1 MDRRLFGSDGVRGR
15 MGEAPMTPELVM
27 HLGYATGK
35 VLVGEAARQHRP
47 DRPTVLIG
55 SDTRSSAYMIEAALG
70 AGFSATG
77 VDVMHSGPLP
87 PPAVAY
93 LTRMMHL
100 SAGIVVHASHQAR
113 EDNEVHFFSSDGRP
127 LPEAVELAIEAE
139 MAAPIDCVPPP
150 RVGTSRRMPDPSRR
164 YLDFCKSSFP
174 AGRDLQGL
182 RLVVDSGSGTGSQ
195 LAPQVFRELGAEVVA
210 LDPASDAGRDAQG
223 EILPAALAQAVLR
236 HGAGLGIALDAE
248 GDRLCMA
255 DGEGAIYDGDHLL
268 YMIARHLRQRGALAG
283 GVVGSVMSNLGL
295 AHGLS
300 DLGIPFAR
308 AVDGDRGLLELLL
321 QRQWRLGG
329 DPSGHIIYLDRQ
341 STGDGIIAA
350 LLVLQALRESGASL
364 SKLTD
369 ELTLYPQR
377 LVSVRLPPEAA
388 WRDHPAVLRCQIEA
402 EAALAGL
409 GRVLLIPSETG
420 SLLRVMVEAPAPER
434 ADELAQRLADTVAA
448 ELGGE
453 VVATVPAGPGSAA

>member
-1 MDRRLFGSDGVRGR
+1 
-15 MGEAPMTPELVM
+15 MTPEMVM
-27 HLGYATGK
+27 HLGYAAGK
-35 VLVGEAARQHRP
+35 VLAGEAARQHRP

-93 LTRMMHL
+93 LTRLMHL

-113 EDNEVHFFSSDGRP
+113 DDNEVHFFSSDGRP

-182 RLVVDSGSGTGSQ
+182 RLVVDSGTGTGSQ
-195 LAPQVFRELGAEVVA
+195 LAPQVFRELGAEVLA
-210 LDPASDAGRDAQG
+210 PDPVFDGHRDAQG
-223 EILPAALAQAVLR
+223 EISPAALAQAVLR
-236 HGAGLGIALDAE
+236 QGAGLGIALDAE

-255 DGEGAIYDGDHLL
+255 DGEGMSYDGDHLL
-268 YMIARHLRQRGALAG
+268 YVIARHLRQRGALAG
-283 GVVGSVMSNLGL
+283 GVVGTQMSNLGL

-308 AVDGDRGLLELLL
+308 AADGDRGLLDMLL
-321 QRQWRLGG
+321 QRHWRLGG
-329 DPSGHIIYLDRQ
+329 DPSGHIIFLDRQ
-341 STGDGIIAA
+341 FTGDGIIAA
-350 LLVLQALRESGASL
+350 LLVLQALRESGSSL
-364 SKLTD
+364 FQLTRD
-369 ELTLYPQR
+369 LTLYPRR
-377 LVSVRLPPEAA
+377 LVSVRLPPGVA
-388 WRDHPAVLRCQIEA
+388 WQDHPVVLRCQIEV
-402 EAALAGL
+402 ETALAGL
-409 GRVLLIPSETG
+409 GRASLIPAESG
-420 SLLRVMVEAPAPER
+420 ALLRVMVEAPAPEL
-434 ADELAQRLADTVAA
+434 ADELAQRLAATVAT

-453 VVATVPAGPGSAA
+453 LLAAAPDAPRPAA

>member
-1 MDRRLFGSDGVRGR
+1 
-15 MGEAPMTPELVM
+15 MTPELVM

-93 LTRMMHL
+93 LTRLMHL

-113 EDNEVHFFSSDGRP
+113 DDNEVHFFSSEGRP

-164 YLDFCKSSFP
+164 YLDFCKNSFP
-174 AGRDLQGL
+174 AGHDLQGL
-182 RLVVDSGSGTGSQ
+182 RLLVDSGTASQ
-195 LAPQVFRELGAEVVA
+195 LAPQVLRELGAEVVA
-210 LDPASDAGRDAQG
+210 LDPAGAPGRDAQG
-223 EILPAALAQAVLR
+223 GIAPAALAQAVR
-236 HGAGLGIALDAE
+236 QQGADLGIALDAE

-255 DGEGAIYDGDHLL
+255 DREGAGYDGDHLL
-268 YMIARHLRQRGALAG
+268 YVIARHLRQRGALAG
-283 GVVGSVMSNLGL
+283 GVVGTLMSNLGL

-308 AVDGDRGLLELLL
+308 VADGDRGLVDLLL

-329 DPSGHIIYLDRQ
+329 DPSGHIVYLERQ
-341 STGDGIIAA
+341 STSDGIIAA
-350 LLVLQALRESGASL
+350 LLVLQALRESGSSL
-364 SKLTD
+364 SQLTR
-369 ELTLYPQR
+369 ELTLFPRR
-377 LVSVRLPPEAA
+377 LVPVRLPPGAA
-388 WRDHPAVLRCQIEA
+388 WREHPAILRCRIEV

-409 GRVLLIPSETG
+409 GRVLLIASEAG
-420 SLLRVMVEAPAPER
+420 SLLQVMVEAPVPEF
-434 ADELAQRLADTVAA
+434 ADALAQRLAASVAA

-453 VVATVPAGPGSAA
+453 LPVAAPPDPSPAA

>member
-1 MDRRLFGSDGVRGR
+1 
-15 MGEAPMTPELVM
+15 MTPEMVM

-35 VLVGEAARQHRP
+35 VLVDEAARQHRSE
-47 DRPTVLIG
+47 RPTVLIG

-93 LTRMMHL
+93 LTRQMHL

-113 EDNEVHFFSSDGRP
+113 DDNEVHFFSSEGRP

-139 MAAPIDCVPPP
+139 MTAPIDCVPPP
-150 RVGTSRRMPDPSRR
+150 RAGTSRRMRDPSRH

-182 RLVVDSGSGTGSQ
+182 RLLVDSGTGTGYQ
-195 LAPQVFRELGAEVVA
+195 LAPQVFGELGAEVLA
-210 LDPASDAGRDAQG
+210 LDPVLDPGRDASG
-223 EILPAALAQAVLR
+223 EISPAALAQAVR
-236 HGAGLGIALDAE
+236 RQGAALGIALDAE

-255 DGEGAIYDGDHLL
+255 DGEGASYDGDHLL
-268 YMIARHLRQRGALAG
+268 YVIARHLRQRGALAG
-283 GVVGSVMSNLGL
+283 GVVGTQMSNLGL

-308 AVDGDRGLLELLL
+308 AVDGDRGLLDLMLK
-321 QRQWRLGG
+321 RHWRLGG
-329 DPSGHIIYLDRQ
+329 DPSGHIIFLDRQ
-341 STGDGIIAA
+341 FTGDGIIAA
-350 LLVLQALRESGASL
+350 LLVLQALRESGSSL
-364 SKLTD
+364 SRLTQD
-369 ELTLYPQR
+369 LTLYPR
-377 LVSVRLPPEAA
+377 RVVPVGLPPEAA
-388 WRDHPAVLRCQIEA
+388 WRDHPALLRCKIEV
-402 EAALAGL
+402 ESALAGM

-420 SLLRVMVEAPAPER
+420 SLLRVVVEAPEPEL
-434 ADELAQRLADTVAA
+434 AGELAQRLADTVAV

-453 VVATVPAGPGSAA
+453 LLDAASPGNGTAA